1 RVKLLETRSGSL
13 ETREPADI
21 EFVIDPQMAV
31 RDGLRLLET
40 RSGSL
45 ETHDWVSNKCFVYAY
60 HRGSSEPM
68 WMNQAFRLRIDKA
81 MDKWDKQTVQAFDPV
96 ESLYNQ
102 YNCFLGLIDGSL
114 NDQTG
119 DWAPMAIDSK
129 VPLDTASNHLTEVH
143 GVEIKHRDTRD
154 APADNADG
162 KFGLCLTVWPSMEGR
177 RAKPFTR
184 REPRHWIKQEL
195 FAFPGFVCSQC
206 NHAYFDGKI
215 ECQCCTIASVTDLS
229 VIAEPDRVRRL
240 ATREGCPIR
249 WDKGKGKAC
258 VPMGAWSSGNRPLAE
273 CLICFHDRFCTI
285 DENAVLIKA
294 ATSNQYEFSLLQH
307 DGDKYFVMQSEV
319 LAIMGELA
327 TLFEKELPKSRNPN
341 EREYPKLTLGR
352 ELALPP
358 GVENLVRRQLN
369 ELLANTPYHQQ
380 RPEYFMDKVIEMST
394 AANKIAAHRL
404 LRVLC
409 QQGAVAAPTSVPALA
424 LLPTGTGH
432 VPPHCK

>member
-1 RVKLLETRSGSL
+1 MMGKDPAWLRQDNAGLREPADIEFVIDPQMAVRDGLRLLETRSGSL

-40 RSGSL
+40 RPGSL

-68 WMNQAFRLRIDKA
+68 WMNQASRLRIDKA

-177 RAKPFTR
+177 RAKPFAR

-229 VIAEPDRVRRL
+229 VIA
-240 ATREGCPIR
+240 
-249 WDKGKGKAC
+249 
-258 VPMGAWSSGNRPLAE
+258 
-273 CLICFHDRFCTI
+273 
-285 DENAVLIKA
+285 
-294 ATSNQYEFSLLQH
+294 
-307 DGDKYFVMQSEV
+307 
-319 LAIMGELA
+319 
-327 TLFEKELPKSRNPN
+327 
-341 EREYPKLTLGR
+341 
-352 ELALPP
+352 
-358 GVENLVRRQLN
+358 
-369 ELLANTPYHQQ
+369 
-380 RPEYFMDKVIEMST
+380 
-394 AANKIAAHRL
+394 
-404 LRVLC
+404 
-409 QQGAVAAPTSVPALA
+409 AP
-424 LLPTGTGH
+424 
-432 VPPHCK
+432 